1 MILGRVW
8 CKGVWV
14 RSGVGDGTHAT
25 RRCSRHLGRV
35 RLVAL
40 HDITPR
46 HGEKWGVVSV
56 CHYQDWGLQDF
67 PVECSPFPNGHIDCW
82 ADNCGCISM
91 GRYICTHRVASKIFH
106 EIPVYSS
113 ILPSIFFKFQY
124 HTQPN
129 SKYIQVYTIFQ
140 YAIFQYIPV
149 YICKFLLVMH

>member
-1 MILGRVW
+1 MVVGCGAQADMVPGFSQPGGHGVGEGIF
-8 CKGVWV
+8 KGVWV

-91 GRYICTHRVASKIFH
+91 GGYICTHTRGKYA
-106 EIPVYSS
+106 
-113 ILPSIFFKFQY
+113 
-124 HTQPN
+124 HTHMN
-129 SKYIQVYTIFQ
+129 VS
-140 YAIFQYIPV
+140 
-149 YICKFLLVMH
+149 LVSAHVDVNAVGHVHLY